1 MPCRNVRLRLTRT
14 ANLLPLHNSSFLI
27 PTFRE
32 GPQPDEVARN
42 YRFLQ
47 LLKFWSLFGVKN
59 ADTAHKLPII
69 LVIHVE

>member
-1 MPCRNVRLRLTRT
+1 MKTMFFHL
-14 ANLLPLHNSSFLI
+14 AFLI

-32 GPQPDEVARN
+32 DLRSDEVSRN
-42 YRFLQ
+42 HRFLP
-47 LLKFWSLFGVKN
+47 LLKFGCLFGVKN